1 MDSLRLEVARDAVMT
16 FLTESLP
23 VLLDGEIRDALI
35 AVSSLFPGAVALTA
49 VWARRQGGGRR
60 PGRSSGS
67 SRCAGGRTS
76 TVTTRPASPLWSVG
90 IGTFG

>member
-49 VWARRQGGGRR
+49 VWARSPGRR
-60 PGRSSGS
+60 SEARQVLRILTLRRRADEHGD
-67 SRCAGGRTS
+67 
-76 TVTTRPASPLWSVG
+76 RPPS
-90 IGTFG
+90 